1 MLMLLLTTPTTELGN
16 NLSIY
21 LNLYYRLTDFSFLG
35 SFNMG
40 YEGFS
45 KPLPLARMHPVYG
58 NKGEWLFLLG
68 LFALVPIVKS
78 SRKKNEDAL
87 RATVKAN
94 NRYEVMNLSHQ
105 DRQPSKW
112 TA

>member
-1 MLMLLLTTPTTELGN
+1 MTEE
-16 NLSIY
+16 S
-21 LNLYYRLTDFSFLG
+21 FSFIN

-58 NKGEWLFLLG
+58 NKGEFFFLFG
-68 LFALVPIVKS
+68 LIALVPLVKGA
-78 SRKKNEDAL
+78 RKSNEDAL
-87 RATVKAN
+87 RSETKAN
-94 NRYEVMNLSHQ
+94 NRYADMSLGHHE
-105 DRQPSKW
+105 RQPSRW